1 MSHCSYIGNLKPGEL
16 EIVVIIPTYNN
27 AATLPHVVKEVR
39 LYCTHVIVVDDGSDD
54 ETPRILKN
62 IEGIQVFTHN
72 KNKGKGNALKTGL
85 SQAIKQGF
93 RYAITI
99 DSDGQHYPKDIS
111 VFLAEIEQTP
121 ETLLVGARNLTAE
134 NMPGKNTFA
143 NKFSNFWFRVET
155 GIKLDDT
162 QSGYRLYPLRM
173 INSMKYC
180 TSKYEFELEMLV
192 FSAWKGVKVRNIPV
206 HVYYPPEG
214 ERISHF
220 RPLRDFTRISILNTL
235 LVSIAF
241 LWYWPY
247 TFLRKLT
254 WKNIR
259 LFIDKEIIHSQES
272 NKKITLSIMLGIFMG
287 IVPLWGYQMI
297 VAVSIAYFFKLN
309 KTITLIA
316 SNISI
321 PPFMPFLLYGS
332 YLTGCLVTGYPIDF
346 KMSDISFNNL
356 STVLLQYVEGSII
369 FATLCSLLS
378 GGITSILLLL
388 FRRKR
393 EYVN

>member
-378 GGITSILLLL
+378 GGITAILLLL